1 MANQEK
7 SAAELYREERKK
19 RIAKAAKSNSRKHI
33 TYSRQ
38 LPNVGKAQHLYG
50 DLGYFKR
57 QAFKDVYIS
66 HTFSRRHY
74 IFLKLLDLLY

>member
-33 TYSRQ
+33 SD
-38 LPNVGKAQHLYG
+38 KAQ
-50 DLGYFKR
+50 KR
-57 QAFKDVYIS
+57 IVSTIINVSIQLSFLQQS
-66 HTFSRRHY
+66 HNLEIVVS
-74 IFLKLLDLLY
+74 IIVL